1 MWIYRRTSMLMTV
14 WVLLVSTAQ
23 PATLEQVLER
33 MRSGNPAFETAQAAV
48 EVSKG
53 YHRQAGLRSNPSL
66 SVENEEMSLSRF
78 GSLGRASTTLALSQP
93 FDSWNKRSLN
103 QLTTAKDVALARLET
118 RALELELSSLVC
130 QTFSLILVSE
140 EREHLLKKFLEQ
152 SQRVLET
159 VTEQVLGGERP
170 IMEQLRVQAEL
181 HNIEVRQQQDEAE
194 QQRLILQLAALVGE
208 TSPTF
213 LPLEGSLD
221 FFLAP
226 FDSEELI
233 GLLDLH
239 PRLQSESLQLDKSL
253 LEQQIAAR
261 DWLPDPEITLGIES
275 NRIEDDTS
283 LVFGITVPL
292 PIFNRNQG
300 LFQAAGASVDLARAS
315 GEKTRFDLTSEIHSL
330 TTQANALR
338 EALLTHEQMTLPQ
351 LRRVNELVFEG
362 YRMGEFGYLEVV
374 ESQSAQIEAEI
385 QRQEIMED
393 LLEVQAQLV
402 SLDLFL
408 KNREKQND

>member
-194 QQRLILQLAALVGE
+194 QQRLILQLAA
-208 TSPTF
+208 
-213 LPLEGSLD
+213 
-221 FFLAP
+221 
-226 FDSEELI
+226 
-233 GLLDLH
+233 
-239 PRLQSESLQLDKSL
+239 
-253 LEQQIAAR
+253 
-261 DWLPDPEITLGIES
+261 
-275 NRIEDDTS
+275 
-283 LVFGITVPL
+283 
-292 PIFNRNQG
+292 
-300 LFQAAGASVDLARAS
+300 
-315 GEKTRFDLTSEIHSL
+315 
-330 TTQANALR
+330 
-338 EALLTHEQMTLPQ
+338 
-351 LRRVNELVFEG
+351 
-362 YRMGEFGYLEVV
+362 
-374 ESQSAQIEAEI
+374 
-385 QRQEIMED
+385 
-393 LLEVQAQLV
+393 
-402 SLDLFL
+402 
-408 KNREKQND
+408 